1 MDLKAYFNPLIRWW
15 WLIVTATMLAGIASF
30 LATLRQ
36 PPIYQVKTILMV
48 GRSIDNPNPNSG
60 DLFLAQQLANNYADL
75 AVREPVQNA
84 TMQALG
90 LSHLPEYLARAV
102 PNAQLIEIAVTDT
115 SPIRAQ
121 AVANELANQLIL
133 RSPSA
138 RPEEQARQDFINQQ
152 LDLLQ
157 TQIVDTQ
164 DEITKLKEHLGS
176 LNSASQIADTQAQI
190 SALQSKLSTL
200 QENYA
205 ALLSNTQEGA
215 TNTLAVVTSADLPV
229 TPIGPK
235 KVLSILLS
243 CVIGFV
249 LAVGAAY
256 LLEYLDDTIRTP
268 EELSHTLKIP
278 VIGKIGYIKREKTV
292 DEGENSTGNIVIL
305 RQPLSPVVE
314 TFRALQ
320 MNLISLSL
328 NPPKKVFLITSAKPG
343 EGKSITLANLAVT
356 MAQSGLKV
364 IVIDGDLRKPTLHNI
379 FNLPNTGGLSDVL
392 LHSKMNA
399 RTFLQAT
406 QVDNLR
412 LLTSGEPPPS
422 PTMVLGS
429 KRSLKVIED
438 LSGEADFIL
447 IDSPPILSVADTLNL
462 GSCVDGVIF
471 LTVQGF
477 TRKGEA
483 RRAIEELYSAGINV
497 VGLIL
502 RKTRSNEGDYNYY
515 NYYSSKKGANKEK
528 KSPGSLPLR
537 IRKSFRQ
544 LLKRSYKDLD

>member
-1 MDLKAYFNPLIRWW
+1 MDLKVYLNPLLRWW
-15 WLIVTATMLAGIASF
+15 WLIVTATIIAGIASL

-36 PPIYQVKTILMV
+36 PPIFQAKTTLMV
-48 GRSIDNPNPNSG
+48 GRSIDNPNPNQS
-60 DLFLAQQLANNYADL
+60 DLYLANTLAARYADL
-75 AVREPVQNA
+75 AGREPVQNA

-90 LSHLPEYLARAV
+90 LSRLPDYIARAV
-102 PNAQLIEIAVTDT
+102 PNAQLIEIEVTDT

-121 AVANELANQLIL
+121 VVANELANQLIL

-138 RPEEQARQDFINQQ
+138 RPEEQSRQNFINQQ

-164 DEITKLKEHLGS
+164 DEITKLKEQLGS
-176 LNSASQIADTQAQI
+176 LNSASQIADAQAQI
-190 SALQSKLSTL
+190 SALQSKLASL

-205 ALLSNTQEGA
+205 ALLSNTQKGA
-215 TNTLAVVTSADLPV
+215 TNTLSVITPADLPV
-229 TPIGPK
+229 YPIGPK
-235 KVLSILLS
+235 KTLSILLS
-243 CVIGFV
+243 CAIGFA

-256 LLEYLDDTIRTP
+256 MLEYLDDTIRTP
-268 EELSHTLKIP
+268 EELSHALKIP
-278 VIGKIGYIKREKTV
+278 IIGKIGYIKREKAV
-292 DEGENSTGNIVIL
+292 DESEKQSENIVIL

-320 MNLISLSL
+320 MNLMSLSL

-364 IVIDGDLRKPTLHNI
+364 IAIDADLRKPTLHKL
-379 FNLPNTGGLSDVL
+379 FNLPNTVGLSNAL
-392 LHSKMNA
+392 SHSKINA
-399 RTFLQAT
+399 RTLLQST
-406 QVDNLR
+406 VVDDLQV
-412 LLTSGEPPPS
+412 LTSGELPPN
-422 PTMVLGS
+422 PTTVLGS

-438 LSGEADFIL
+438 LYDDADFIL

-483 RRAIEELYSAGINV
+483 RRAIEELHSAGINV
-497 VGLIL
+497 W
-502 RKTRSNEGDYNYY
+502 
-515 NYYSSKKGANKEK
+515 A
-528 KSPGSLPLR
+528 
-537 IRKSFRQ
+537 
-544 LLKRSYKDLD
+544 